1 MKIIIDS
8 ISFLIIVGQI
18 IMDMTI
24 EDEKKKSKASLFVAQ
39 TIKYFLVGGIGV
51 GVNLGL
57 LYVLTDFLG
66 IWYILSQGIAIAI
79 SITNNFFLHRYW
91 TFKNEIVEPKT
102 LERYIKFFIVSI
114 IGMGI
119 QLGLTFILVE
129 NYAMYYLS
137 AAVLSIIVASAF
149 NYLVNR
155 KWTFEIK
162 L

>member
-1 MKIIIDS
+1 MINERRL
-8 ISFLIIVGQI
+8 LIIV
-18 IMDMTI
+18 DAFKRVMTI
-24 EDEKKKSKASLFVAQ
+24 EDEKKKSKFSLFVAQ

-57 LYVLTDFLG
+57 LYGLTDFLG
-66 IWYILSQGIAIAI
+66 MWYILSQGIAIAI

>member
-1 MKIIIDS
+1 
-8 ISFLIIVGQI
+8 
-18 IMDMTI
+18 MDMTI
-24 EDEKKKSKASLFVAQ
+24 EDDENKSKFSLFMAQ
-39 TIKYFLVGGIGV
+39 TVKYFLVGGIGV

-57 LYVLTDFLG
+57 LFILTDFLG
-66 IWYILSQGIAIAI
+66 IWYILSQGIAIAV

-102 LERYIKFFIVSI
+102 LERYIKFFIVSVV
-114 IGMGI
+114 GMCI

-129 NYAMYYLS
+129 NFAMYYLY
-137 AAVLSIIVASAF
+137 AAILSIIAASAF
-149 NYLVNR
+149 NYLLNR

>member
-1 MKIIIDS
+1 M
-8 ISFLIIVGQI
+8 LIIEGHI
-18 IMDMTI
+18 NMDMTI
-24 EDEKKKSKASLFVAQ
+24 EDDENKSKFSLFMAQ

-57 LYVLTDFLG
+57 LYILTDFLG
-66 IWYILSQGIAIAI
+66 IWYILSQGIAIAV

-102 LERYIKFFIVSI
+102 LERYVKFFIVSV

-119 QLGLTFILVE
+119 QLGLTFMLVE
-129 NYAMYYLS
+129 NFAMYYLY
-137 AAVLSIIVASAF
+137 AAVLSIIAASAF
-149 NYLVNR
+149 NYLLNR

>member
-1 MKIIIDS
+1 
-8 ISFLIIVGQI
+8 
-18 IMDMTI
+18 MTI
-24 EDEKKKSKASLFVAQ
+24 EDDEKKSKFSLFMAQ

-66 IWYILSQGIAIAI
+66 IWYILSQGIAIAV

-102 LERYIKFFIVSI
+102 LERYIKFFIVSVV
-114 IGMGI
+114 GMCI
-119 QLGLTFILVE
+119 QLGLTFVLVE
-129 NYAMYYLS
+129 NFGIYYLY
-137 AAVLSIIVASAF
+137 AAVLSIISASAF
-149 NYLVNR
+149 NYLLNR

>member
-1 MKIIIDS
+1 
-8 ISFLIIVGQI
+8 
-18 IMDMTI
+18 MTI
-24 EDEKKKSKASLFVAQ
+24 EDDEKKSKFSLFMAQ

-66 IWYILSQGIAIAI
+66 IWYILSQGMAIAV

-102 LERYIKFFIVSI
+102 LERYIKFFIVSVV
-114 IGMGI
+114 GMCI
-119 QLGLTFILVE
+119 QLGLTFVLVE
-129 NYAMYYLS
+129 NFGIYYLY
-137 AAVLSIIVASAF
+137 AAVLSIIAASAF
-149 NYLVNR
+149 NYLLNR

>member
-1 MKIIIDS
+1 
-8 ISFLIIVGQI
+8 
-18 IMDMTI
+18 MTI
-24 EDEKKKSKASLFVAQ
+24 EDDEKKSKFSLFMAQ

-66 IWYILSQGIAIAI
+66 IWYILSQCIAIAV

-102 LERYIKFFIVSI
+102 LERYIKFFIVSVV
-114 IGMGI
+114 GMCI
-119 QLGLTFILVE
+119 QLGLTFVLVE
-129 NYAMYYLS
+129 NFGIYYLY
-137 AAVLSIIVASAF
+137 AAVLSIIAASAF
-149 NYLVNR
+149 NYLLNR

>member
-1 MKIIIDS
+1 
-8 ISFLIIVGQI
+8 
-18 IMDMTI
+18 MTI
-24 EDEKKKSKASLFVAQ
+24 EDDEKKSKFSLFMAQ

-66 IWYILSQGIAIAI
+66 IWYILSQGIAIAV

-102 LERYIKFFIVSI
+102 LERYIKFFIVSVV
-114 IGMGI
+114 GMCI
-119 QLGLTFILVE
+119 QLGLTFVLVE
-129 NYAMYYLS
+129 NFAIYYLY
-137 AAVLSIIVASAF
+137 AAVLSIISASAF
-149 NYLVNR
+149 NYLLNR

>member
-1 MKIIIDS
+1 MINERRL
-8 ISFLIIVGQI
+8 LIIV
-18 IMDMTI
+18 DAFKRVMTI
-24 EDEKKKSKASLFVAQ
+24 EDEKKKSKFSLFVAQ

-57 LYVLTDFLG
+57 LYGLTDFLG

-119 QLGLTFILVE
+119 QLGLTFMLVE
-129 NYAMYYLS
+129 NYTMYYLS

>member
-1 MKIIIDS
+1 MINEGRL
-8 ISFLIIVGQI
+8 LIIV
-18 IMDMTI
+18 DVFKRVMTI
-24 EDEKKKSKASLFVAQ
+24 EDEKKKSKFSLFVSQ

-102 LERYIKFFIVSI
+102 LERYIKFFIVSV

>member
-1 MKIIIDS
+1 
-8 ISFLIIVGQI
+8 
-18 IMDMTI
+18 MTI
-24 EDEKKKSKASLFVAQ
+24 EDEKKKSKFSLFVSQ

-57 LYVLTDFLG
+57 LYGLTDFLG

-102 LERYIKFFIVSI
+102 LERYTKFFIVSVV
-114 IGMGI
+114 GMCI
-119 QLGLTFILVE
+119 QLGLTFMLVE
-129 NYAMYYLS
+129 NFALYYLY
-137 AAVLSIIVASAF
+137 AAILSILASSAF
-149 NYLVNR
+149 NYLLNR

>member
-1 MKIIIDS
+1 M
-8 ISFLIIVGQI
+8 LIILGRIKV
-18 IMDMTI
+18 DMTI
-24 EDEKKKSKASLFVAQ
+24 EDEKKRGKFSLFVAQ

-66 IWYILSQGIAIAI
+66 IWYILSQGIAIAV

-91 TFKNEIVEPKT
+91 TFKNEISEPKT
-102 LERYIKFFIVSI
+102 LERYVKFFIVSV

-119 QLGLTFILVE
+119 QLGLTFMLVE
-129 NYAMYYLS
+129 NYAIYYLS
-137 AAVLSIIVASAF
+137 AAVLSIIVAGAF